1 MGRPIDDEAEE
12 LGRPTS
18 RRPACVSMI
27 ALAGRDGDRTR
38 TGGIRTVSDGEG
50 DRART
55 DAGDRQRARIGG
67 ERAGERAGVGER
79 DGDTCMKGVGV
90 SRSVAAMAGEGVSI
104 RVAAGEAGGVK
115 PADTCEAGVGGT

>member
-12 LGRPTS
+12 LGR
-18 RRPACVSMI
+18 RCPASMI
-27 ALAGRDGDRTR
+27 ALGRDGDRTR

-67 ERAGERAGVGER
+67 GLVVERAGVGER
-79 DGDTCMKGVGV
+79 DGDAFRKGEGV
-90 SRSVAAMAGEGVSI
+90 SRAVVVMAGEGVSI